1 MEKKIRLGIIG
12 IGNMGSGHAKKVV
25 GGECPDPVQR
35 YGEINLPE
43 LSRSMAQAELPLV
56 FVPFRLEFRVVLV
69 PIVEPQGLP
78 AARLPTF
85 FRSSPF
91 FLAAPVT

>member
-1 MEKKIRLGIIG
+1 
-12 IGNMGSGHAKKVV
+12 V
-25 GGECPDPVQR
+25 GGESSATEQR

-56 FVPFRLEFRVVLV
+56 IVPFRLEFGVVLV
-69 PIVEPQGLP
+69 PIVEPQGLSS
-78 AARLPTF
+78 ARLSPF

-91 FLAAPVT
+91 FLSAPVT